1 MSKFSFIL
9 TQVFTI
15 QMKKKEESKCPICG
29 RLAPTEVVRS
39 FDRRMDEVKMFNAH
53 LECERKALLSANRR
67 LTDENARLQ
76 RALAQHEQAEGTL
89 HGTIADQAKHIL
101 GLEAEVR
108 ITRYDLTTAREQ
120 LDITYRR
127 NWWQRLLNI
136 YPDDE

>member
-1 MSKFSFIL
+1 MTKID
-9 TQVFTI
+9 
-15 QMKKKEESKCPICG
+15 KSKCPICG
-29 RLAPTEVVRS
+29 RLAPKDVVHS
-39 FDRRMDEVKMFNAH
+39 FNRRIDEVKMVNAH
-53 LECERKALLSANRR
+53 LECERKELLSANRR
-67 LTDENARLQ
+67 LTDENVRLQ

-108 ITRYDLTTAREQ
+108 ITRGELTTAREQ
-120 LDITYRR
+120 LDIAYRR

>member
-1 MSKFSFIL
+1 
-9 TQVFTI
+9 
-15 QMKKKEESKCPICG
+15 MKKTDKSTCPVCG
-29 RLAPTEVVRS
+29 RLTPTEVVES
-39 FDRRMDEVKMFNAH
+39 FNRRIEEVKAVCTH
-53 LECERKALLSANRR
+53 LERERSALLSENQR
-67 LTDENARLQ
+67 LTGENVRLQ

-108 ITRYDLTTAREQ
+108 ITRGELTTAREQ
-120 LDITYRR
+120 LDIAYRR